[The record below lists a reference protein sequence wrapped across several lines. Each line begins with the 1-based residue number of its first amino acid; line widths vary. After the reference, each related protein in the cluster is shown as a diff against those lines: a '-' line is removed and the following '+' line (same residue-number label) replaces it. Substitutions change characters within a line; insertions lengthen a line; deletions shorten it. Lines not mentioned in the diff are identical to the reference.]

1 MASMNTEL
9 ITDIDSVVD
18 AAIRAGASG
27 MSGYIIPAAWVII
40 AISMLVW
47 AILVANGKVESP
59 MQDWLIK
66 IGFFLF
72 VISAAGGMYGDWLV
86 KALRGLQTDLPSVM
100 IPNGGNATNMI
111 DALDRKILNIV
122 DSCFATMG
130 NLPKNAVGIPDIPS
144 VLALLGASFL
154 FFFAGGVLELVAVFN
169 IIYAKLG
176 LALVLMVGPFFV
188 ASLIVTATRGWFHSW
203 LNTALYFVMLSTL
216 VAAWIAMCL
225 TLADKYLGK
234 IMAAASIPTAGV
246 GYIFVKLDIIVAL
259 LMASFNFLLIAL
271 ILGFLG
277 WELRTIASSITGGSG
292 GTAGTGAAAMG
303 RALTNR
309 TNRKKDQAL
318 QERQASAAEALAK
331 AATK

>member
-9 ITDIDSVVD
+9 MNDIDSVID

-40 AISMLVW
+40 AVSMLVW
-47 AILVANGKVESP
+47 SILVANGKVESP
-59 MQDWLIK
+59 MQDWLMK
-66 IGFFLF
+66 IGFFLI
-72 VISAAGGMYGDWLV
+72 VISASGSMYGEWLV

-100 IPNGGNATNMI
+100 IPNGKNASNII
-111 DALDRKILNIV
+111 DALDAKILNIV

-130 NLPKNAVGIPDIPS
+130 KLPANWAGIPDLPS
-144 VLALLGASFL
+144 IIALFLTSGL

-169 IIYAKLG
+169 IVYAKLG

-188 ASLIVTATRGWFHSW
+188 ASLIVTSTRGWFHSW
-203 LNTALYFVMLSTL
+203 LNTALYFIMLSTL
-216 VAAWIAMCL
+216 VSAWISMCL
-225 TLADKYLGK
+225 TLADKYLER
-234 IMAAASIPTAGV
+234 ITTAANIPSVGV
-246 GYIFVKLDIIVAL
+246 GYIFVKFEIIRAL

-292 GTAGTGAAAMG
+292 GTAGTGAGAMA
-303 RALTNR
+303 RAINNSRNR
-309 TNRKKDQAL
+309 RKDQAL
-318 QERQASAAEALAK
+318 QERQAIAAEQQAK